1 MAVSDVQLVVN
12 TLLYYFIFVC
22 GFAISIPI
30 GVTTV
35 SIFPS
40 SVIAEMNVLSAPNE
54 NKCRGMALVIIE

>member
-35 SIFPS
+35 SIFPI

-54 NKCRGMALVIIE
+54 KNAGAWIV